1 MKSEDKSMKKIVICL
16 SLLIFSQVTTQAHP
30 YYYNDYCR
38 NHGSCTS
45 NYYLT
50 HKDFSEEKH
59 KFTNCNKHEIITKT
73 TNYFYSNGTRHSYSV
88 SSVINSDGTLILE
101 DCHDV
106 KHFIYNKNHYFIFYK
121 NKKYQ
126 IADDKGNFL
135 TVKNYKSMKELS
147 PGKFLV
153 SLDKKYGVIDINEQ
167 ILIPIKYKKFEE
179 ISKNLYLTQL
189 NSYFGLINSDNKIIL
204 KNEYDKISPICEVL
218 LLKKFDKYGLADL
231 NGNILL
237 NPEYKSIKSSDEF
250 IIVQNNK
257 KYAVFD
263 KSGKQL
269 TDFIYKKIKLE
280 RNILKGKVENNSWN
294 NIFSDM

>member
-1 MKSEDKSMKKIVICL
+1 MKKIVICL
-16 SLLIFSQVTTQAHP
+16 SLLIFSQITVQAHP
-30 YYYNDYCR
+30 YYHDYR
-38 NHGSCTS
+38 PHGSSCS
-45 NYYLT
+45 NNYYLT

-59 KFTNCNKHEIITKT
+59 KFPDCNKHEIITKT
-73 TNYFYSNGTRHSYSV
+73 ENYFYSNGTRHSYSV

-101 DCHDV
+101 DCHNI
-106 KHFIYNKNHYFIFYK
+106 KHFIYNKKHYFIFCK

-126 IADDKGNFL
+126 IADDKGNTL
-135 TVKNYKSMKELS
+135 TVKNYKSMKEIS

-204 KNEYDKISPICEVL
+204 KNEYDKITPINEVL

-280 RNILKGKVENNSWN
+280 RNTLKGKIENNSWN